1 MEMNFFPKFAW
12 ISILAAAMV
21 AAAFPNTASAQT
33 VQIRNIAVHS
43 SANGTE
49 ISIETTRR
57 VMPMTQVLTDPDRLV
72 IDIPD
77 AVPGPGLH
85 ELSVNQGQVKGVRA
99 ALLSSDPVMTRV
111 VIELRSAQDFR
122 LTPSSGSLLVTIG
135 GGTATSAISPSAR
148 TKEPAPAPRVSET
161 VIAPKGLDPT
171 PARSTTGAPPLA
183 ALPVAPQPGPASG
196 APRSVGARPLVASKA
211 DPGST
216 PTVAPKVAETT
227 PTPTRP
233 ASEARPVV
241 TSAVAAPP
249 ARPAP
254 APPPSVPA
262 RPLFVPKTDPEPTLT
277 VTPEPEETTAARPIR
292 DSRLLT
298 AATPQRAQIER
309 IAVLRSGAA
318 TEIEIQTSQRIIPTT
333 QLIADPDRLVIDFPY
348 AVPGP
353 QLRALP
359 VNQGQV
365 KGVRTGLFSTN
376 PPVTRIVLDLKSPQ
390 QFQLFPSNRSVIVK
404 LPGSTAIPAT
414 PSPTT
419 VPQVAHS
426 IAPARLPAPVPE
438 KKVTIFFQHGLL
450 SLTSNQGSLAE
461 VLTEIGLATGADMS
475 IPAGAEQ
482 EKVVASLGPGSPR
495 DVLAQL
501 LNGSRY
507 NFIIMGSSADA
518 NQLARVLISVKSPGE
533 VDIPILPSP
542 APQADPGPPPPD
554 VAAAAPPSNMPQPN
568 PPGANGQRQGD
579 PVPPPPDAPPQQAD
593 PQPQQGD
600 PQPAPN

>member
-1 MEMNFFPKFAW
+1 MEMSFLPKFAW
-12 ISILAAAMV
+12 TSILAAAMV
-21 AAAFPNTASAQT
+21 AAAFLNTTSAQT
-33 VQIRNIAVHS
+33 VQIRNIAVHPS
-43 SANGTE
+43 SNSTE
-49 ISIETTRR
+49 INIETTRR

-77 AVPGPGLH
+77 AMPGPQLH
-85 ELSVNQGQVKGVRA
+85 ELSVNQGEVKAVRA
-99 ALLSSDPVMTRV
+99 ALLSSNPVLTRV

-122 LTPSSGSLLVTIG
+122 ITPSSGSLLVSVG
-135 GGTATSAISPSAR
+135 GGIPTSAISPSAR
-148 TKEPAPAPRVSET
+148 TKDPAPPPRISET
-161 VIAPKGLDPT
+161 VIAPKVLDTT
-171 PARSTTGAPPLA
+171 PARSGSGGPPLA
-183 ALPVAPQPGPASG
+183 APAAVAPQPRPASA
-196 APRSVGARPLVASKA
+196 APVSLGSRPLVASKA

-216 PTVAPKVAETT
+216 PTVAPKVVETT
-227 PTPTRP
+227 PRP
-233 ASEARPVV
+233 GGDARSAV
-241 TSAVAAPP
+241 TSAAAAPP

-254 APPPSVPA
+254 GPSPSVPS

-277 VTPEPEETTAARPIR
+277 VTPEADETTAVRPTR
-292 DSRLLT
+292 DSRLLP

-318 TEIEIQTSQRIIPTT
+318 TEIEIQTSQRVTPTT

-353 QLRALP
+353 QLRALL

-376 PPVTRIVLDLKSPQ
+376 PPVTRVVLDLKSPQ

-414 PSPTT
+414 PSLTT

-426 IAPARLPAPVPE
+426 IAPARLPAPAPE
-438 KKVTIFFQHGLL
+438 KKVTIFFQDGLL

-482 EKVVASLGPGSPR
+482 EKVAASLGPGSPR

-507 NFIIMGSSADA
+507 NFIIVGSSANA
-518 NQLARVLISVKSPGE
+518 NQLARVMISVKSPGD
-533 VDIPILPSP
+533 VGIPILASP
-542 APQADPGPPPPD
+542 APQTDPAPPPPD
-554 VAAAAPPSNMPQPN
+554 VAAAAPPSNMPPPN
-568 PPGANGQRQGD
+568 PPARNGQPQGD
-579 PVPPPPDAPPQQAD
+579 TAPPPPDAPPQ
-593 PQPQQGD
+593 PSD